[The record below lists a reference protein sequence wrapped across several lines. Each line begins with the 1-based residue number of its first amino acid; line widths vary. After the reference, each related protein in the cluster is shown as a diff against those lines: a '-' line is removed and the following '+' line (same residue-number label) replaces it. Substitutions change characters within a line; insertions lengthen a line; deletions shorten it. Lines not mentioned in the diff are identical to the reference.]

1 MLQKAAQPL
10 FTTDANILT
19 ARMSNGRY
27 RLYLYNN
34 INRYLH
40 KEILC
45 NHTIDHVE
53 TISKYPVMPPRYR
66 RHETDNLPQFD
77 GAKNDAIRINIKSD
91 APIYGFIGKVPPYGL
106 SIYDIWLKD

>member
-1 MLQKAAQPL
+1 
-10 FTTDANILT
+10 
-19 ARMSNGRY
+19 
-27 RLYLYNN
+27 
-34 INRYLH
+34 
-40 KEILC
+40 
-45 NHTIDHVE
+45 
-53 TISKYPVMPPRYR
+53 MPPRYR